1 MECSPWDRRVRHNS
15 ATEHASMHARVGVE
29 RTSKESSHDYSQL
42 HKRQTE
48 ELRKKEPSRGN

>member
-42 HKRQTE
+42 HK
-48 ELRKKEPSRGN
+48 